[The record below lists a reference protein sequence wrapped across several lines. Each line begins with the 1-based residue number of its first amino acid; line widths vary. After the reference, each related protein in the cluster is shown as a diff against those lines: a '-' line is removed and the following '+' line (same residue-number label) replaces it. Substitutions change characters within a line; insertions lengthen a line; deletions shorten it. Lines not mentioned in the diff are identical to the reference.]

1 VLSFTFASRFVVL
14 LSAMST
20 ADSDAFEDSDFSESD
35 LSDNNDNEEEE
46 QHSEDDYNERE
57 DSQTYNILACSKSSY
72 ANNWISAEPQFQ
84 ITPPGQ
90 FDARSSKP
98 GPKSKFDEPIQ
109 AFRSVFSYQMT
120 TNML

>member
-1 VLSFTFASRFVVL
+1 MLSFTFASRFVVL

-20 ADSDAFEDSDFSESD
+20 ADSDVFEDSDFS
-35 LSDNNDNEEEE
+35 DNDDDEEEE

-98 GPKSKFDEPIQ
+98 GPKSKFDELIQ